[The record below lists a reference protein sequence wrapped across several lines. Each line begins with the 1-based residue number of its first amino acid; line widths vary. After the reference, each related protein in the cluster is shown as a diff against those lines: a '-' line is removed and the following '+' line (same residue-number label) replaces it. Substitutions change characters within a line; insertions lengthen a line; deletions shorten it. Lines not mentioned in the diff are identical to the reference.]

1 MDTKIDCFVSV
12 IVPVYEDADIIEAFI
27 HNTIHVLEQNF
38 TNHELLIIDD
48 GSTGQTVPKIQA
60 LLSRYRGIRLIQL
73 SRRFGTEVAISAGM
87 ESVIGDFVVVMLPYM
102 DPPELIRPLVERARS
117 GVDVVFGVRENAGN
131 VGWFYQCGSE
141 LFHWYVRRYLGI
153 KLPQYATQ
161 LRCLSRKA
169 LNSLTQIKDYHR
181 YLRLYSTY
189 VGYAQQEF
197 SYTPLELGSGKH
209 RRNFMSAVNTCIDL
223 IIENSKHP
231 LRMVTWACV
240 GAALLN
246 CAYLLLIVAIYF
258 FKPDV
263 TPGWTSLSFQN
274 AFQFLLISLML
285 TILSEYTGRIL
296 ERLGDRPFYYVTN
309 EQTSSV
315 LLSEKEKYNIVTDSP
330 EVAIVPE
337 LNIPSIKGAQR

>member
-1 MDTKIDCFVSV
+1 
-12 IVPVYEDADIIEAFI
+12 
-27 HNTIHVLEQNF
+27 
-38 TNHELLIIDD
+38 
-48 GSTGQTVPKIQA
+48 
-60 LLSRYRGIRLIQL
+60 
-73 SRRFGTEVAISAGM
+73 
-87 ESVIGDFVVVMLPYM
+87 
-102 DPPELIRPLVERARS
+102 
-117 GVDVVFGVRENAGN
+117 
-131 VGWFYQCGSE
+131 
-141 LFHWYVRRYLGI
+141 
-153 KLPQYATQ
+153 
-161 LRCLSRKA
+161 
-169 LNSLTQIKDYHR
+169 
-181 YLRLYSTY
+181 
-189 VGYAQQEF
+189 
-197 SYTPLELGSGKH
+197 
-209 RRNFMSAVNTCIDL
+209 
-223 IIENSKHP
+223 
-231 LRMVTWACV
+231 MVTWACV